1 MSTISELVELLK
13 EGSISK
19 DQMLE
24 IIHSNSFPSRPP
36 EKSARFEKTADRETE
51 DDFNTLDFEDFNMR
65 PTPVFETSFSVLN
78 SDGFIERQVHW
89 DTKRSINQ
97 ELKREQKMK
106 IEEKECTFK
115 PKTNVNV
122 SSGFS
127 QETIERLAKCREN
140 VRVMKMREEQ
150 ERRKLEEE
158 LLPCTFHPQINKNSC
173 LNGSKYLAE
182 TPKRNLNY
190 DEPSFIPKVKGP
202 GKGMK
207 IAKEYVKQDPFERL
221 SRPKELTQPEP
232 EDDSPKSIKPT
243 TPNPEYSGIS
253 FSTKPFFERQ
263 ALYELMKLE
272 KKEILENMPLPQPVI
287 NERSKKLVKKD
298 FYQRNQ
304 EMIEKKSETKPD
316 PHPCSFQPKITNMAK
331 MRRNRSF
338 AEMSY
343 GDLKKRNEKVE
354 VLKEMAEEK
363 VREQTI
369 CSSFQSRSYANVKS
383 KLQILDDPQS
393 YIERIKSEQRKK
405 EIVSQIMQEEKV
417 KNELKECT
425 YQPNVIEAP
434 GYVKQIARNMAMIKA
449 ERVNISSKPSKPEW
463 R

>member
-24 IIHSNSFPSRPP
+24 IIHSNSFTSKPP

-51 DDFNTLDFEDFNMR
+51 VEFNTLDFDDFQMR

-78 SDGFIERQVHW
+78 SDGFIERQVNW

-106 IEEKECTFK
+106 IEEKECTFQ
-115 PKTNVNV
+115 PKTNANV

-140 VRVMKMREEQ
+140 VRIIRMREEQ

-173 LNGSKYLAE
+173 ISGSKYLAD
-182 TPKRNLNY
+182 TPKRNLNNE
-190 DEPSFIPKVKGP
+190 EPTFIPKVKGP
-202 GKGMK
+202 CKGMK

-221 SRPKELTQPEP
+221 SRPKEMTQPEP
-232 EDDSPKSIKPT
+232 EDDSPKSIKPL

-272 KKEILENMPLPQPVI
+272 KKEILESMPLPQPVI

-316 PHPCSFQPKITNMAK
+316 PNPCSFQPKITNMAK

-363 VREQTI
+363 VREQTNY
-369 CSSFQSRSYANVKS
+369 SSFQSRSYTNVKS

-405 EIVSQIMQEEKV
+405 EIVSQIMQ
-417 KNELKECT
+417 
-425 YQPNVIEAP
+425 
-434 GYVKQIARNMAMIKA
+434 
-449 ERVNISSKPSKPEW
+449 
-463 R
+463 